1 MLCVQEC
8 VLYVQE
14 YILYVQ
20 ECVLYV
26 QECFSMYKSVVYC
39 MYGSV
44 VL

>member
-14 YILYVQ
+14 CVLYVQ

-26 QECFSMYKSVVYC
+26 VQECMLNKKN
-39 MYGSV
+39 GGNTID
-44 VL
+44 VLS